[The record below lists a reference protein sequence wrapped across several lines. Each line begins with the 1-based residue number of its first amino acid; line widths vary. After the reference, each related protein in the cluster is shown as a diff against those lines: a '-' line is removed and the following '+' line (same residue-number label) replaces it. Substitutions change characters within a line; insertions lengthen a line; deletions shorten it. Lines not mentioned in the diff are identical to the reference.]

1 MKQLKKED
9 FTYIVYG
16 SSYYG
21 GGGGGSMDEGQKLI
35 EEMCKENPDPI
46 LEMYD
51 IDEMEDD
58 PAVVSTMVAALGSP
72 VATKGR
78 TFQDESVNAVAGMAE
93 EAKYKGR
100 RLAYV
105 YSGEQGGG
113 NTMLPLYAAWKSG
126 LPILDTDGNGRAV
139 PELNTGLAPVHGVPT
154 SPVVLASE
162 KGDTIVGRA
171 KDPMDSVACEN
182 IARYMC
188 MAYDQGIGFAA
199 WMMNKDEHKK
209 ATAIGQITRT
219 IGVGKV
225 LKESTAETVIDNLRT
240 HFAKSGETFTV
251 LISAGTITKIDID
264 SAGGF
269 DTGVTTITDDA
280 TGMEWTVLFQNENLL
295 VRDPQGKTVVTI
307 PSVIS
312 TLNLEL
318 DGEVRALSNS
328 ETRVGQKVALT
339 VTSAHDKWYDDPMCY
354 GCWKGVMESAG
365 YTGEEVRI

>member
-1 MKQLKKED
+1 MKHLNTED

-21 GGGGGSMDEGQKLI
+21 GGGGGSMDEGEKLI
-35 EEMCKENPDPI
+35 EEMKKEDPNPI
-46 LEMYD
+46 LDMYD
-51 IDEMEDD
+51 LDEVEDD
-58 PAVVSTMVAALGSP
+58 PKVVSTMVAALGSP

-78 TFQDESVNAVAGMAE
+78 TFQDESVNAVKGMAE
-93 EAKYKGR
+93 EAGFSGR
-100 RLAYV
+100 TLKYV

-126 LPILDTDGNGRAV
+126 LPIIDTDGNGRAV
-139 PELNTGLAPVHGVPT
+139 PELNTGLGPVHGIAT

-199 WMMNKDEHKK
+199 WMMNKEDHKN

-225 LKESTAETVIDNLRT
+225 LKESTAENVIDNLT
-240 HFAKSGETFTV
+240 AHFAQSGEAFKV
-251 LISAGTITKIDID
+251 VIPAGTITDIEID

-269 DTGVTTITDDA
+269 DTGVTTIRDDE
-280 TGMEWTVLFQNENLL
+280 TGEMYTVLFQNENLL
-295 VRDPQGKTVVTI
+295 VKDPEGKVMVTI
-307 PSVIS
+307 PSIIS
-312 TLNLEL
+312 TLNLGL

-328 ETRVGQKVALT
+328 ETKVGQKVALT
-339 VTSAHDKWYDDPMCY
+339 ITRAHDKWYDDPKCY
-354 GCWKGVMESAG
+354 GCWKGVMASAG
-365 YTGEEVRI
+365 YTGEEVSL